1 MDVIR
6 KDVIVVG
13 LGAFGS
19 AALWRLAERGVST
32 VGVERY
38 GIGHNL
44 GSSHGLTRLFR
55 IACQEHPGLPVIAR
69 KSLELWTGLGE
80 QAGEDL
86 VFQTGCL
93 SAGAPDSRPVKG
105 TLAAAAAGGVPV
117 TKISPRDLAARQPQY
132 AGLSPVEVG
141 VWDPGGGVCF
151 PERNVRAH
159 VEEARRHGAEIYPD
173 TMALSIEGGPDGVTV
188 LTPTAEFRAPRGGG
202 CRWALAG
209 SSYLASRSHR
219 AGHRSTGSAPRTR
232 CQMTSPWPG
241 SPRSSGSAPTAT
253 TCGDMGRATV
263 SGSR

>member
-55 IACQEHPGLPVIAR
+55 IACQEHPGLPAIAR

-105 TLAAAAAGGVPV
+105 TLAAAAAAASRYPRSAPETWQRASRSTPDSAQSRWAYGIRAAVSASPSATSVP
-117 TKISPRDLAARQPQY
+117 TS
-132 AGLSPVEVG
+132 
-141 VWDPGGGVCF
+141 
-151 PERNVRAH
+151 
-159 VEEARRHGAEIYPD
+159 RRHGGA
-173 TMALSIEGGPDGVTV
+173 V
-188 LTPTAEFRAPRGGG
+188 LRSTPTR
-202 CRWALAG
+202 
-209 SSYLASRSHR
+209 
-219 AGHRSTGSAPRTR
+219 
-232 CQMTSPWPG
+232 
-241 SPRSSGSAPTAT
+241 
-253 TCGDMGRATV
+253 
-263 SGSR
+263 